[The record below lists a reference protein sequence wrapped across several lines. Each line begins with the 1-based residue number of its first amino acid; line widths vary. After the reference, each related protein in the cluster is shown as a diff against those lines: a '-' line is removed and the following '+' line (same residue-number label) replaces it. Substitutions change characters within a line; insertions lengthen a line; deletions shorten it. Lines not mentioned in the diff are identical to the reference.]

1 MTRAFLDSNVVV
13 YAFSD
18 DPRNAV
24 AEDLLCRGC
33 EISVQ
38 ALNEFA
44 NVARRKLGF
53 SWTEIGDAVGAITTL
68 SRSVHPLDLATHQDA
83 IRLAERYRFGFY
95 DALIVASAL
104 RAGCTVLY
112 SEDLQHGLVVEG
124 RLQIENPFRTE

>member
-1 MTRAFLDSNVVV
+1 MTRAFLDSNVII

-24 AEDLLCRGC
+24 AEELLDRGC

-38 ALNEFA
+38 VLNEFA

-53 SWTEIGDAVGAITTL
+53 SWAEITDAIEAITTL
-68 SRSVHPLDLATHQDA
+68 SRIVHPLDLVTHQDA
-83 IRLAERYRFGFY
+83 VQLAERYGFGFY

-104 RAGCTVLY
+104 RAGCAVLY
-112 SEDLQHGLVVEG
+112 SEDLQRGLIVEE
-124 RLQIENPFRTE
+124 RLRIENPFPAD

>member
-1 MTRAFLDSNVVV
+1 MTRTFLDSNVVV

-24 AEDLLCRGC
+24 AEELLGRGC

-38 ALNEFA
+38 VLNEFA

-53 SWTEIGDAVGAITTL
+53 SWAEITDAAEAITTL
-68 SRSVHPLDLATHQDA
+68 SRTVHPLDLATHQDA
-83 IRLAERYRFGFY
+83 LRLAQRYGFGFY

-104 RAGCTVLY
+104 RAGSAVLH
-112 SEDLQHGLVVEG
+112 SEDLHHGLVVEG
-124 RLQIENPFRTE
+124 QLRIENPFRTD

>member
-18 DPRNAV
+18 DPRNAA
-24 AEDLLCRGC
+24 AEDLLGRGC

-38 ALNEFA
+38 VLNEFA

-53 SWTEIGDAVGAITTL
+53 SWTEITEAVGAITTL
-68 SRSVHPLDLATHQDA
+68 SRAVHPLDLATHQDA
-83 IRLAERYRFGFY
+83 FRLAERHKFGLY

-104 RAGCTVLY
+104 RAGCTALY
-112 SEDLQHGLVVEG
+112 SEDLQHGLVVEEQL
-124 RLQIENPFRTE
+124 RIENPFRTE

>member
-1 MTRAFLDSNVVV
+1 MTRVFLDSNVVI

-24 AEDLLCRGC
+24 AEDLLSRGC

-38 ALNEFA
+38 VMNEFA

-53 SWTEIGDAVGAITTL
+53 SWPEIIEAIEAITTL
-68 SRSVHPLDLATHQDA
+68 SRAVHPLDLATHQEA
-83 IRLAERYRFGFY
+83 IRLAERHKFGLY
-95 DALIVASAL
+95 DALIVASSL
-104 RAGCTVLY
+104 RAGCTVLH

-124 RLQIENPFRTE
+124 QLRIENPFRAE

>member
-18 DPRNAV
+18 DPRNAK
-24 AEDLLCRGC
+24 AEELLGRGC

-38 ALNEFA
+38 VLNEFT
-44 NVARRKLGF
+44 NVARHKLGF
-53 SWTEIGDAVGAITTL
+53 SWAEISDAIEAITTL
-68 SRSVHPLDLATHQDA
+68 ARTVHPLDLATHRDA
-83 IRLAERYRFGFY
+83 VRLAERHGFSFY

-104 RAGCTVLY
+104 RSGCAVLH

-124 RLQIENPFRTE
+124 RLRVDNPFRAE

>member
-1 MTRAFLDSNVVV
+1 VTRAFLDSNVIV

-24 AEDLLCRGC
+24 AEALLGHGC

-38 ALNEFA
+38 VLNEFA

-53 SWTEIGDAVGAITTL
+53 SWAEINDAVEAITTL

-83 IRLAERYRFGFY
+83 VRLAERHKFSFY

-104 RAGCTVLY
+104 RAGCTVLH
-112 SEDLQHGLVVEG
+112 SKDLQHGLVVEG
-124 RLQIENPFRTE
+124 QLRMENPFRAE

>member
-24 AEDLLCRGC
+24 AEELLGRGC
-33 EISVQ
+33 EISAQV
-38 ALNEFA
+38 LNEFA

-53 SWTEIGDAVGAITTL
+53 SWTEISDAIEAITTL

-83 IRLAERYRFGFY
+83 IRLAERHKFGFY

-104 RAGCTVLY
+104 RAGCAVLH

-124 RLQIENPFRTE
+124 QLRIENPFRTE

>member
-13 YAFSD
+13 YAFGD
-18 DPRNAV
+18 DPRNAA
-24 AEDLLCRGC
+24 AEDLLGSGC

-38 ALNEFA
+38 VLNEFA

-53 SWTEIGDAVGAITTL
+53 SWAEITEAVEAITTL
-68 SRSVHPLDLATHQDA
+68 SRTVHPLDLATHQDA

-104 RAGCTVLY
+104 RAGCTVLH
-112 SEDLQHGLVVEG
+112 SEDLQHGLVVEEQL
-124 RLQIENPFRTE
+124 RIENPFRAE